1 MTAVAP
7 AANRPAS
14 PSVRPAAERRFAQ
27 GARQVFEYKAL
38 VYRRVWRG
46 SVFST
51 FLSPVLFL
59 AAMGIGLGSFVDQGN
74 AIASLGGVSYAT
86 FLAPGLLAAQGMQTA
101 AGESTWTVMGGFVW
115 DRTFHGMFA
124 TPVSVAGIVVGHLA
138 WIAARLTLV
147 ATAFFVVMLAFG
159 FVASPAAVLGIGA
172 SVLTGMAF
180 AAPITAFA
188 AGQKNDQGFNVIFR
202 FFITPLFLF
211 SGTFFPIE
219 QLPALIRPI
228 AWLTPTYH
236 GVAIARGLSLGTL
249 DPIGAVVHLGVLGLY
264 IVIGVACALVTF
276 RRSLSR

>member
-1 MTAVAP
+1 MSAVAP
-7 AANRPAS
+7 AANRP
-14 PSVRPAAERRFAQ
+14 VGQAAAPRRFAQ

-46 SVFST
+46 SLFST
-51 FLSPVLFL
+51 FLSPILFL
-59 AAMGIGLGSFVDQGN
+59 AAMGVGLGSFVDQGS

-101 AGESTWTVMGGFVW
+101 ASESTWTVMGGFVW

-138 WIAARLTLV
+138 WVAARLTLV

-159 FVASPAAVLGIGA
+159 FVASPAGVLGIGA

-180 AAPITAFA
+180 AAPITAFSA
-188 AGQKNDQGFNVIFR
+188 SQKNDQGFNVIFR

-249 DPIGAVVHLGVLGLY
+249 DPLGALVHLAVLGAY
-264 IVIGVACALVTF
+264 IAVGVGWALIAF
-276 RRSLSR
+276 RRSLTR

>member
-1 MTAVAP
+1 MTAVAGPLP
-7 AANRPAS
+7 A
-14 PSVRPAAERRFAQ
+14 RRTSMLG

-59 AAMGIGLGSFVDQGN
+59 AAMGIGLGSFVDNGH
-74 AIASLGGVSYAT
+74 AIASLGGVPYAV

-101 AGESTWTVMGGFVW
+101 ASESTWTIMGGFVW
-115 DRTFHGMFA
+115 DRTFHGMYA
-124 TPVSVAGIVVGHLA
+124 TPVSVAGIVFGQLA
-138 WIAARLTLV
+138 WVTARLTMV
-147 ATAFFVVMLAFG
+147 ATAFFVVMLTFG
-159 FVASPAAVLGIGA
+159 FVSSPFGVFGIVA
-172 SVLTGMAF
+172 SVLTGLAF

-188 AGQKNDQGFNVIFR
+188 AGQKNDSVFSMIFR

-219 QLPALIRPI
+219 QLPLIIRPI
-228 AWLTPTYH
+228 AWLTPTFH
-236 GVAIARGLSLGTL
+236 GVALARGLSLGNL
-249 DPIGAVVHLGVLGLY
+249 DPLGAVVHLGVLGIY
-264 IVIGVACALVTF
+264 IVIGTICALITF